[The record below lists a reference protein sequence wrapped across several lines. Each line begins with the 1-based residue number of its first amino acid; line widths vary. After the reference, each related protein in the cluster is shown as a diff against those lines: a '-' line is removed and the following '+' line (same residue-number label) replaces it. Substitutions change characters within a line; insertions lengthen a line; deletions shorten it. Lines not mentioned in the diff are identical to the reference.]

1 MPQVSNIIVYR
12 SDILVASLEIPLIND
27 AAQLLT
33 FCSICIFHALLYTVS
48 TVNRPEVAISRD
60 VEDPLLVGSSLML
73 TCSVSTMGEV
83 GEVIA
88 RWLRGDRGEEIS
100 SVVLHSEDDDPYELE
115 LNFEALSL
123 EDSGIYTCGARLSS
137 NQLATGSQ
145 TININ
150 VIGTQS

>member
-1 MPQVSNIIVYR
+1 M
-12 SDILVASLEIPLIND
+12 
-27 AAQLLT
+27 
-33 FCSICIFHALLYTVS
+33 
-48 TVNRPEVAISRD
+48 AISRD

-73 TCSVSTMGEV
+73 TCSVSTMGV
-83 GEVIA
+83 VSKVIA

-123 EDSGIYTCGARLSS
+123 EDSDVYMCEARLSS

-145 TININ
+145 IININ
-150 VIGTQS
+150 VIGMQS